1 MGVNISDRLDRRNG
15 PMKNPYLVVIDVQEK
30 LFSVIHEK
38 ESFLKN
44 IQILIKGFQLFNLP
58 ILLTEQVPDKL
69 GPTIEP
75 IKSLLEDTKPI
86 VKSSF
91 SCAGD
96 PGYSWQAGSYSSC
109 DGVVL
114 AGIETHVCVY
124 QTERDLIHRG
134 QHVEI
139 VTDAVASRN
148 SNNHQIA
155 LDRIRN
161 NGGFLTTVEML
172 LFSLQ
177 EKAEGDTFRELIKL
191 VK

>member
-1 MGVNISDRLDRRNG
+1 
-15 PMKNPYLVVIDVQEK
+15 MKNPYLVVIDVQEK
-30 LFSVIHEK
+30 LFPLMHEK
-38 ESFLKN
+38 ETFLKN
-44 IQILIKGFQLFNLP
+44 IQTLIKGFQLFDFP
-58 ILLTEQVPDKL
+58 IILTEQVPEKL

-75 IKSLLEDTKPI
+75 VKSLLPDTKPI
-86 VKSSF
+86 IKSSF

-96 PGYSWQAGSYSSC
+96 AGFSLKSNYMSDC

-114 AGIETHVCVY
+114 VGIETHVCVY

-148 SNNHQIA
+148 PENHNIA
-155 LDRIRN
+155 LERIRN
-161 NGGFLTTVEML
+161 NGGFLTTMEML

-177 EKAEGDTFRELIKL
+177 EIAEGDRFRELIKL

>member
-1 MGVNISDRLDRRNG
+1 
-15 PMKNPYLVVIDVQEK
+15 MKNPYLVVIDVQEK
-30 LFSVIHEK
+30 LFPVIHEK
-38 ESFLKN
+38 ETFLKN
-44 IQILIKGFQLFNLP
+44 IQILIKGFQLFKLP

-75 IKSLLEDTKPI
+75 IKSLLGETKPI
-86 VKSSF
+86 TKSSF

-96 PGYSWQAGSYSSC
+96 PGYSWQAGSHTSC

-134 QHVEI
+134 EHVEI
-139 VTDAVASRN
+139 VTNAVASRN
-148 SNNHQIA
+148 FNNHQIA

-177 EKAEGDTFRELIKL
+177 EKAEGETFGELIQL

>member
-1 MGVNISDRLDRRNG
+1 
-15 PMKNPYLVVIDVQEK
+15 MKNPYLVVIDVQEK
-30 LFSVIHEK
+30 LFPIMHEK
-38 ESFLKN
+38 ETFLKN
-44 IQILIKGFQLFNLP
+44 LQILIKGFQLFNLP

-75 IKSLLEDTKPI
+75 IMSLLPDLKPI
-86 VKSSF
+86 SKSSF

-96 PGYSWQAGSYSSC
+96 VGFTWQAGSYSSC

-134 QHVEI
+134 QHVEV
-139 VTDAVASRN
+139 VTDAVTSRD
-148 SNNHQIA
+148 SNNHGIA

-177 EKAEGDTFRELIKL
+177 KKADGDRFRELIKL